1 MPRKTFFLLLL
12 MLAGLCIMPAHAT
25 EEEPPPME
33 LLEFLA
39 EFETENGGWV
49 DPTELE
55 DMDIPEQ
62 EHTND
67 AH

>member
-1 MPRKTFFLLLL
+1 
-12 MLAGLCIMPAHAT
+12 MLAGLCIMPAYAT

-67 AH
+67 AQ

>member
-1 MPRKTFFLLLL
+1 MPRKIYCLALL
-12 MLAGLCIMPAHAT
+12 MLAGFCIMPAHAT
-25 EEEPPPME
+25 QEEPPPME

-39 EFETENGGWV
+39 EFETENGDWV

-62 EHTND
+62 EQTND
-67 AH
+67 AY

>member
-1 MPRKTFFLLLL
+1 MPRKTFYLALL
-12 MLAGLCIMPAHAT
+12 MLAGLCIMPAYAT

-67 AH
+67 AQ